1 MTKAKQ
7 NEIDKY
13 LGSSL
18 HNKFGLVFPRRKN
31 GHWVIN
37 FEDGYTSA
45 LLLEY
50 CPNIYRITA
59 CCYPYSLGK
68 KYADKYTQLNF
79 EFSFSDDESARSI
92 NWAVDAMADFV
103 KVPDWLSDCN
113 ITPKMKTDGLRL
125 GEGDWNIPRDEQQ
138 YIDYS
143 WTKKGMK
150 VANKYF
156 EGLRK
161 K

>member
-1 MTKAKQ
+1 MAKAKQ

-13 LGSSL
+13 LGARL
-18 HNKFGLVFPRRKN
+18 DKKFGLVFPRRKN

-37 FEDGYTSA
+37 FENGYTSV

-50 CPNIYRITA
+50 CPDIYRITG
-59 CCYPYSLGK
+59 CCLPYSLGK
-68 KYADKYTQLNF
+68 KYTDKYTQLNF
-79 EFSFSDDESARSI
+79 EFSFAQDESARSI

-103 KVPDWLSDCN
+103 KVPDWLSSCN

-125 GEGDWNIPRDEQQ
+125 GESNWRIPRHERQ

-143 WTKKGMK
+143 WTKRGMEL
-150 VANKYF
+150 ANQYYDS
-156 EGLRK
+156 ERK